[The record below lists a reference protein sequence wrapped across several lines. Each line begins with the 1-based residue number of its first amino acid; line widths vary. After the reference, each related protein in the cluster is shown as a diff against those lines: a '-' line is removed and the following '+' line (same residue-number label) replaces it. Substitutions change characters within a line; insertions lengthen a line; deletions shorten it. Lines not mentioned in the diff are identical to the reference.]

1 MRKTTVGIT
10 LSSIIA
16 CGAIAFGAS
25 TTATAG
31 GPTCPTFTVL
41 HNDKIGAITF
51 PAGPYNVTDLK
62 GVTCQQ
68 SSALFAQ
75 FLQDW
80 DGVLPGGW
88 ALKQVG
94 AARVFYS
101 KGGHSFTATPA
112 KTPTPGPSPAPS
124 PSSLTCPGSF
134 QVVHND
140 HIGAMSLPA
149 GNYRINRLTSS
160 QKLTC
165 AQSASWFAYFL
176 NHDYAGTLPAPWT
189 MNTGA
194 KTFYDGSRTNGFN
207 VLKLTGL
214 GEVMGSNPR
223 YGDSICSTNFG
234 VGATT
239 TISGFTVPA
248 GNYVVIATGSA
259 TCSRAM
265 QLATETI
272 NTAELPSGWTI
283 DKSVGWFHNRG
294 GRYGFQLD
302 PGASGSSNSFTG

>member
-1 MRKTTVGIT
+1 MRKSHVGIA
-10 LSSIIA
+10 LASILA
-16 CGAIAFGAS
+16 SGALVVGAT
-25 TTATAG
+25 TTASAGVTA
-31 GPTCPTFTVL
+31 CPPFTVL
-41 HNDKIGAITF
+41 HNDKIGAISF
-51 PAGPYNVTDLK
+51 PAGPYNVTDLA

-68 SSALFAQ
+68 SSTLFAQ

-94 AARVFYS
+94 AGRVFYS

-140 HIGAMSLPA
+140 RIGAMSLPA

-160 QKLTC
+160 QALTC
-165 AQSASWFAYFL
+165 AQSTAWFAYFL
-176 NHDYAGTLPAPWT
+176 NHDYAGNLPAPWT

-194 KTFYDGSRTNGFN
+194 KTFYDGSHTNGFN

-214 GEVMGSNPR
+214 GVVMGSNPR

-248 GNYVVIATGSA
+248 GNYVLIATGSA
-259 TCSRAM
+259 TCARAT
-265 QLATETI
+265 QLATQTI
-272 NTAELPSGWTI
+272 NNGELPAGWTI
-283 DKSVGWFHNRG
+283 DKSVGWFHNIG

-302 PGASGSSNSFTG
+302 PGASGSNGSFTG

>member
-1 MRKTTVGIT
+1 MRKTPVGIA
-10 LSSIIA
+10 LSA
-16 CGAIAFGAS
+16 VLVCGALVVGAA

-31 GPTCPTFTVL
+31 PATCPPFTVL
-41 HNDKIGAITF
+41 HNDKIGAISF

-62 GVTCQQ
+62 GVSCSQ
-68 SSALFAQ
+68 SSTLFAQ

-80 DGVLPGGW
+80 DGHLPGGW

-94 AARVFYS
+94 NARVFYS
-101 KGGHSFTATPA
+101 KGGQGFTATPT
-112 KTPTPGPSPAPS
+112 KSPTPAPGPTPS

-134 QVVHND
+134 QVLHND
-140 HIGAMSLPA
+140 HVGAMSLPA

-165 AQSASWFAYFL
+165 PQASTWFAYFL

-189 MNTGA
+189 MNPAA
-194 KTFYDGSRTNGFN
+194 KTFYDGSHTNGFN
-207 VLKLTGL
+207 VQKLAAL
-214 GEVMGSNPR
+214 GVVMGTNPR
-223 YGDSICSTNFG
+223 YGDSICSTNFK

-248 GNYVVIATGSA
+248 GTYVLIATGSA
-259 TCSRAM
+259 TCAR
-265 QLATETI
+265 ATELAVQTI
-272 NTAELPSGWTI
+272 DNAELPANWTI
-283 DKSVGWFHNRG
+283 DKSVGWFHNIG

-302 PGASGSSNSFTG
+302 PGASGSGTAFTG